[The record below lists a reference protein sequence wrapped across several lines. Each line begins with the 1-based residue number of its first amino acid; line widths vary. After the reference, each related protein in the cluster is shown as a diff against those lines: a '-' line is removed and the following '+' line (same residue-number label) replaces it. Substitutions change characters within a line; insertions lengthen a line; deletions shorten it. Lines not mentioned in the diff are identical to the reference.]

1 MGSTPKS
8 DLWGGVCGIPGG
20 LLRGGGHELSLQVS
34 SAGDS
39 DREGSGW
46 AEGGQSA
53 EAPGGQEDCG
63 GGASLQRRWRCTRAA
78 KEKSLDQAWRFGSE
92 RHLEGASGLSGKGR
106 VGWRDPPEAFPL
118 HLKGARV
125 PTETPILS
133 GRLGGKAC
141 RPAPCGGRICPER
154 LTLPGAPSAV
164 SGGQKGPLA
173 GLGLRLHTVI
183 PGVISSA
190 WHPGGRASIP
200 IFLQKKLNCRL
211 TDFPKT
217 VGART
222 RPRDLLMP
230 SADPSSPATI
240 CSSAHM
246 PLRALYRL
254 GPDIDFS
261 LPPACLPCPHLPIAF
276 LFSAFTSLHAICLV
290 GCVPIHRV

>member
-1 MGSTPKS
+1 MHEGRKGKESGPGMEVR
-8 DLWGGVCGIPGG
+8 LREALGGG
-20 LLRGGGHELSLQVS
+20 LWPQWE
-34 SAGDS
+34 
-39 DREGSGW
+39 
-46 AEGGQSA
+46 
-53 EAPGGQEDCG
+53 
-63 GGASLQRRWRCTRAA
+63 
-78 KEKSLDQAWRFGSE
+78 
-92 RHLEGASGLSGKGR
+92 GR
-106 VGWRDPPEAFPL
+106 VGWRGPPEAFPL

-125 PTETPILS
+125 QQRPPFS
-133 GRLGGKAC
+133 RGGLGE
-141 RPAPCGGRICPER
+141 RPAGQPLGQLCGGRICPER

-246 PLRALYRL
+246 P
-254 GPDIDFS
+254 
-261 LPPACLPCPHLPIAF
+261 F
-276 LFSAFTSLHAICLV
+276 LQTRTRH
-290 GCVPIHRV
+290 